1 MDLQVFVKTEM
12 ELKIMAA
19 QIEIALV
26 KKLENEE
33 KNDIGKYKTCKWL
46 EREREKKEVSVT
58 LYYLDVE
65 KG

>member
-19 QIEIALV
+19 QIEIAMV

-33 KNDIGKYKTCKWL
+33 KTIL
-46 EREREKKEVSVT
+46 ENIRLVN
-58 LYYLDVE
+58 
-65 KG
+65 G